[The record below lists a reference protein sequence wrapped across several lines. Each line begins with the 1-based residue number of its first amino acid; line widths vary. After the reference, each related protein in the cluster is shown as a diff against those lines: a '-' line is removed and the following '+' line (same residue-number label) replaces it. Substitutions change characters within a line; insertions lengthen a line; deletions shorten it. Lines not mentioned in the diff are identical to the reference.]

1 MIILKLENIF
11 EWSENKRKIR
21 FEAFVRGPEGIKLTV
36 IELFTGSPAQK
47 SKKKITPGGTRTH
60 NRLIRSQTPYPLGH
74 GRLVGDVIY
83 NNNINNIN
91 KLPD

>member
-36 IELFTGSPAQK
+36 IELFTGSPAQNQK
-47 SKKKITPGGTRTH
+47 RRSRPVGLEPTIAWLEVR
-60 NRLIRSQTPYPLGH
+60 RLIH
-74 GRLVGDVIY
+74 
-83 NNNINNIN
+83 
-91 KLPD
+91 